1 MILESKFE
9 DLSGSIDKDISASMK
24 KINKYLDEEI
34 SKHTEFTENVKKV
47 NDYLDSELT
56 GGEEPNW
63 GDMTK
68 VLQNELKKM
77 GIDVEEPNWGE
88 MTKKPSKA
96 DKEVVFEKPK
106 QPKGDQDPTP
116 SSIDYELGDLL
127 DSLDNLNLEEI
138 VSDM

>member
-34 SKHTEFTENVKKV
+34 SKYTDFTDNVKKV
-47 NDYLDSELT
+47 NDYRDAELT

-68 VLQNELKKM
+68 VL
-77 GIDVEEPNWGE
+77 
-88 MTKKPSKA
+88 
-96 DKEVVFEKPK
+96 
-106 QPKGDQDPTP
+106 
-116 SSIDYELGDLL
+116 
-127 DSLDNLNLEEI
+127 
-138 VSDM
+138 

>member
-1 MILESKFE
+1 
-9 DLSGSIDKDISASMK
+9 
-24 KINKYLDEEI
+24 
-34 SKHTEFTENVKKV
+34 
-47 NDYLDSELT
+47 
-56 GGEEPNW
+56 
-63 GDMTK
+63 
-68 VLQNELKKM
+68 M
-77 GIDVEEPNWGE
+77 GVDVEEPNWGE